1 MLSLDKEVELP
12 KLIEWKK
19 HSATNNKLLL
29 LLLLLLLLK
38 ENKGRGL

>member
-29 LLLLLLLLK
+29 LLLLLK